1 MEIGYPDTPG
11 SGLMSALPHGKRLG
25 GRILGAALAG
35 VLILA
40 TPSLSLAQAAANE
53 LARQTLGRPYWYVF
67 VAYAVAWLLVAGWV
81 ISIARRLSVVDK
93 RMGRD

>member
-1 MEIGYPDTPG
+1 MR
-11 SGLMSALPHGKRLG
+11 SGPRGKRLG

-40 TPSLSLAQAAANE
+40 TPSPSFAQAAANE

-67 VAYAVAWLLVAGWV
+67 VAYAAVWLLIAGWV
-81 ISIARRLSVVDK
+81 ISIARRLSDVEK
-93 RMGRD
+93 RLGRD